1 MKFAEIFKSLRK
13 DKELTQEQL
22 AEVLGVSP
30 QIVSRWENGVSQPSL
45 ELLPTIASYFETS
58 AGGIAVGAVAA
69 LLLAPTSGAEL
80 RGKIIELLKSK
91 GISKERF
98 DELVTLITERVK
110 SFTNMNDLEI
120 VVDEVLAEEGEVQ
133 QNAKQ

>member
-58 AGGIAVGAVAA
+58 VDTLLGIATPVKKQKILFFQFRYEKSADIINDYLDNGWIIK
-69 LLLAPTSGAEL
+69 EL
-80 RGKIIELLKSK
+80 QTHHLDDGQHPEGVVVIEKIV
-91 GISKERF
+91 R
-98 DELVTLITERVK
+98 
-110 SFTNMNDLEI
+110 
-120 VVDEVLAEEGEVQ
+120 
-133 QNAKQ
+133 

>member
-45 ELLPTIASYFETS
+45 ELLPTIAAYFETS
-58 AGGIAVGAVAA
+58 VDTLLGIATPVKKQKILFFQFRYEKSADIINDYLDNGW
-69 LLLAPTSGAEL
+69 TIKEL
-80 RGKIIELLKSK
+80 QTHHLDDGQHPEGVVVIEKTV
-91 GISKERF
+91 R
-98 DELVTLITERVK
+98 
-110 SFTNMNDLEI
+110 
-120 VVDEVLAEEGEVQ
+120 
-133 QNAKQ
+133 

>member
-45 ELLPTIASYFETS
+45 ELLPTIAAYFETS
-58 AGGIAVGAVAA
+58 VDTLLGIATPVKKQKILFFQFRYEKSADIINDYLDNGW
-69 LLLAPTSGAEL
+69 TIKEL
-80 RGKIIELLKSK
+80 QTHHLDDGQHPEGVVVIEKIV
-91 GISKERF
+91 R
-98 DELVTLITERVK
+98 
-110 SFTNMNDLEI
+110 
-120 VVDEVLAEEGEVQ
+120 
-133 QNAKQ
+133 

>member
-45 ELLPTIASYFETS
+45 GLLPTIAAYFETS
-58 AGGIAVGAVAA
+58 VDTLLGIATPVKKQKF
-69 LLLAPTSGAEL
+69 LCFQFRDEKSQNTINEYLESGWTIKEL
-80 RGKIIELLKSK
+80 QTHHLDDGQHPEGVVVIEKIV
-91 GISKERF
+91 R
-98 DELVTLITERVK
+98 
-110 SFTNMNDLEI
+110 
-120 VVDEVLAEEGEVQ
+120 
-133 QNAKQ
+133 

>member
-58 AGGIAVGAVAA
+58 VDTLLGITTPVKKQKI
-69 LLLAPTSGAEL
+69 LCFQFRDEKSQNTINEYLESGWIIKEL
-80 RGKIIELLKSK
+80 QTHHLDDGQHPEGVVVIEKI
-91 GISKERF
+91 GR
-98 DELVTLITERVK
+98 
-110 SFTNMNDLEI
+110 
-120 VVDEVLAEEGEVQ
+120 
-133 QNAKQ
+133 

>member
-13 DKELTQEQL
+13 DKELTQKQL

-58 AGGIAVGAVAA
+58 VDTLLGIVTPVKKQKV
-69 LLLAPTSGAEL
+69 LCFQFRDEKSQNTINEYLESGWTIKEL
-80 RGKIIELLKSK
+80 QTHHLDDGQHPEGVVVIEKTV
-91 GISKERF
+91 R
-98 DELVTLITERVK
+98 
-110 SFTNMNDLEI
+110 
-120 VVDEVLAEEGEVQ
+120 
-133 QNAKQ
+133 

>member
-58 AGGIAVGAVAA
+58 VDTLLGIATPVKKQKILFFQFRYEKSADIINDYLDNGW
-69 LLLAPTSGAEL
+69 TIKEL
-80 RGKIIELLKSK
+80 QTHHLDDGQHPEGVVVIEKIV
-91 GISKERF
+91 R
-98 DELVTLITERVK
+98 
-110 SFTNMNDLEI
+110 
-120 VVDEVLAEEGEVQ
+120 
-133 QNAKQ
+133 

>member
-58 AGGIAVGAVAA
+58 VDTLLGITTPVKKQKV
-69 LLLAPTSGAEL
+69 LCFQFRDEKSQNTINEYLESGWTIKEL
-80 RGKIIELLKSK
+80 QTHHLDEGQHPEGVVVIEKIV
-91 GISKERF
+91 R
-98 DELVTLITERVK
+98 
-110 SFTNMNDLEI
+110 
-120 VVDEVLAEEGEVQ
+120 
-133 QNAKQ
+133 

>member
-58 AGGIAVGAVAA
+58 VDTLLGIATPVKKQKILFFQFRYEKSADIINDYLDNGW
-69 LLLAPTSGAEL
+69 TIKEL
-80 RGKIIELLKSK
+80 QTHHLDDG
-91 GISKERF
+91 
-98 DELVTLITERVK
+98 
-110 SFTNMNDLEI
+110 
-120 VVDEVLAEEGEVQ
+120 
-133 QNAKQ
+133 

>member
-45 ELLPTIASYFETS
+45 ELLPTIASYFDTS
-58 AGGIAVGAVAA
+58 VDTLLGIVTPVKKQKVLCFQFRDEKSQNAINEY
-69 LLLAPTSGAEL
+69 LESGWTIKEL
-80 RGKIIELLKSK
+80 QTHHLDEGQHPEGVVIIEK
-91 GISKERF
+91 
-98 DELVTLITERVK
+98 
-110 SFTNMNDLEI
+110 I
-120 VVDEVLAEEGEVQ
+120 VR
-133 QNAKQ
+133 

>member
-45 ELLPTIASYFETS
+45 ELLPIIAAYFETS
-58 AGGIAVGAVAA
+58 VDTLLGIVTPVKKQKV
-69 LLLAPTSGAEL
+69 LCFQFRDEKSQNTINEYLESGWTIKEL
-80 RGKIIELLKSK
+80 QTHHLDDGQHPEGVVVIEKIV
-91 GISKERF
+91 R
-98 DELVTLITERVK
+98 
-110 SFTNMNDLEI
+110 
-120 VVDEVLAEEGEVQ
+120 
-133 QNAKQ
+133 

>member
-45 ELLPTIASYFETS
+45 ELLLTIAAYYETS
-58 AGGIAVGAVAA
+58 VDTLLGIAMPVKKQKV
-69 LLLAPTSGAEL
+69 LCFQFRDEKSQNTINEYLESGWTIKEL
-80 RGKIIELLKSK
+80 QTHHLDEGQHPEGVVVIEKIV
-91 GISKERF
+91 R
-98 DELVTLITERVK
+98 
-110 SFTNMNDLEI
+110 
-120 VVDEVLAEEGEVQ
+120 
-133 QNAKQ
+133 

>member
-58 AGGIAVGAVAA
+58 VDQLV
-69 LLLAPTSGAEL
+69 LPTTYFSHCPSSSAQSTCPKKNVPQL
-80 RGKIIELLKSK
+80 RSLE
-91 GISKERF
+91 F
-98 DELVTLITERVK
+98 VK
-110 SFTNMNDLEI
+110 L
-120 VVDEVLAEEGEVQ
+120 
-133 QNAKQ
+133 

>member
-45 ELLPTIASYFETS
+45 ELLPTIASYFETFVDTLL
-58 AGGIAVGAVAA
+58 GITTPVKKQKV
-69 LLLAPTSGAEL
+69 LCFQFRDEKSQNTINEYLESGWTIKEL
-80 RGKIIELLKSK
+80 QTHHLDEGQHPEGVVVIEKIV
-91 GISKERF
+91 R
-98 DELVTLITERVK
+98 
-110 SFTNMNDLEI
+110 
-120 VVDEVLAEEGEVQ
+120 
-133 QNAKQ
+133 

>member
-45 ELLPTIASYFETS
+45 ELLPTIAAYFETS
-58 AGGIAVGAVAA
+58 VDTLLGIATPVKKQKILFFQFRYEKSADIINDYLDNGW
-69 LLLAPTSGAEL
+69 TIKEL
-80 RGKIIELLKSK
+80 QTHHLDDGQHPEGVIVIEKI
-91 GISKERF
+91 
-98 DELVTLITERVK
+98 VK
-110 SFTNMNDLEI
+110 
-120 VVDEVLAEEGEVQ
+120 
-133 QNAKQ
+133 

>member
-45 ELLPTIASYFETS
+45 ELLPTIAAYFETS
-58 AGGIAVGAVAA
+58 VDTLLGIATPVKKQKV
-69 LLLAPTSGAEL
+69 LCFQFRDEKSQNTINEYLESGWTIKEL
-80 RGKIIELLKSK
+80 QTHNLDDGQHPEGVVVIEKIV
-91 GISKERF
+91 R
-98 DELVTLITERVK
+98 
-110 SFTNMNDLEI
+110 
-120 VVDEVLAEEGEVQ
+120 
-133 QNAKQ
+133 

>member
-58 AGGIAVGAVAA
+58 VDTLLGIVTPVKKQKVLCFQFRDEKSQNAINEY
-69 LLLAPTSGAEL
+69 LESGWTIKEL
-80 RGKIIELLKSK
+80 QTHHLDEGQHPEGVVIIEK
-91 GISKERF
+91 
-98 DELVTLITERVK
+98 
-110 SFTNMNDLEI
+110 I
-120 VVDEVLAEEGEVQ
+120 VR
-133 QNAKQ
+133 